1 VGKNKKG
8 EPLITVACAGC
19 GRTQRLRERRVVLCE
34 GYTCG
39 FGGHCAKNPRFVLPA
54 VPDGCVRHIVPNAA
68 GAFSGYN
75 TRFANPE
82 EIEAIARARDVL
94 IIIEARRNLNAD
106 REGIH
111 GQLASAN
118 RCSGKPDASMC
129 GLQAV
134 RRALSIE
141 PAPARRRRASENI
154 MKKRT
159 GTETN

>member
-1 VGKNKKG
+1 MGKNKKG

-75 TRFANPE
+75 TRFATPE
-82 EIEAIARARDVL
+82 KIEAIARAREVL
-94 IIIEARRNLNAD
+94 LT
-106 REGIH
+106 
-111 GQLASAN
+111 GQVQSPC
-118 RCSGKPDASMC
+118 R
-129 GLQAV
+129 
-134 RRALSIE
+134 
-141 PAPARRRRASENI
+141 
-154 MKKRT
+154 
-159 GTETN
+159 

>member
-1 VGKNKKG
+1 VSKNKKG
-8 EPLITVACAGC
+8 EPLTAVACAGC
-19 GRTQRLRERRVVLCE
+19 GRTQLLRERRVVLCD

-94 IIIEARRNLNAD
+94 IR
-106 REGIH
+106 
-111 GQLASAN
+111 GQAQSQC
-118 RCSGKPDASMC
+118 R
-129 GLQAV
+129 
-134 RRALSIE
+134 
-141 PAPARRRRASENI
+141 
-154 MKKRT
+154 
-159 GTETN
+159 